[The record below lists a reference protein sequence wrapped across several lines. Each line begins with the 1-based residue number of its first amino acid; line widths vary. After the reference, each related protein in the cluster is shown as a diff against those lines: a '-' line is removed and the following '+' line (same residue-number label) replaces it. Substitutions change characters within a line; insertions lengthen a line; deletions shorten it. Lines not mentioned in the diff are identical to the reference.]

1 MCDTE
6 DKKKPIPEADTGN
19 GEPPKDEEQVVETT
33 SDTGNGEP
41 PPN

>member
-1 MCDTE
+1 MCD
-6 DKKKPIPEADTGN
+6 PINPEVPEVPPVDAVPDDTAQAD
-19 GEPPKDEEQVVETT
+19 